1 MQTSPP
7 RKCNYNGLVNQWV
20 IYDKY
25 MAYEYAKEQAEEYE
39 AKKEMMLVKPM
50 RRRFIEAEEEGEK
63 EVLKR
68 QMMRCARILER
79 MVNQNN
85 HHDISLGA

>member
-39 AKKEMMLVKPM
+39 AKKEMM
-50 RRRFIEAEEEGEK
+50 RDEEK
-63 EVLKR
+63 
-68 QMMRCARILER
+68 I
-79 MVNQNN
+79 
-85 HHDISLGA
+85 H

>member
-1 MQTSPP
+1 
-7 RKCNYNGLVNQWV
+7 
-20 IYDKY
+20 
-25 MAYEYAKEQAEEYE
+25 
-39 AKKEMMLVKPM
+39 MLVKPM

-85 HHDISLGA
+85 HHDISLGISLE